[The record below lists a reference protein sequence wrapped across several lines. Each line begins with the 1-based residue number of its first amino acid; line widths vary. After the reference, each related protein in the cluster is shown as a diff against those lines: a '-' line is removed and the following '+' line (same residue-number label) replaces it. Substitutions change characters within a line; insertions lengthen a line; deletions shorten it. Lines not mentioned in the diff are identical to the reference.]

1 MSDLNSIQ
9 PVSPIKI
16 PEIPSIDSIS
26 PTKLDVPQ
34 GTPKFGKILA
44 GYIDDVSKLQH
55 GANES
60 LQKLATGE
68 IKDVHQVMVAMNE
81 AGVAFKLMMEIRNK
95 LVQAYKEIIKTPV

>member
-1 MSDLNSIQ
+1 MSDLNPIQ
-9 PVSPIKI
+9 AVNPIKI
-16 PEIPSIDSIS
+16 PEIPSIESTS
-26 PTKLDVPQ
+26 PVKP
-34 GTPKFGKILA
+34 GKPSGSPEFGKILA

-55 GANES
+55 GAGES